1 MKEDEPFRVRAY
13 HKGILAHLYNP
24 GLPVESAMR
33 KLRNWIRKNEDL
45 YDALYSGR
53 EGKNDHYFTRR
64 QVELIVDQF
73 RRSITYATCH
83 CVYLGSLGNKRYA
96 RNNRQSAGNH
106 SRLLWIPQ

>member
-1 MKEDEPFRVRAY
+1 MKEYEPFRVRAY

-64 QVELIVDQF
+64 QVELIVE
-73 RRSITYATCH
+73 H
-83 CVYLGSLGNKRYA
+83 LGE
-96 RNNRQSAGNH
+96 
-106 SRLLWIPQ
+106 P

>member
-45 YDALYSGR
+45 YNALYSGR
-53 EGKNDHYFTRR
+53 REKRPLFHPSPGGADCGT
-64 QVELIVDQF
+64 F
-73 RRSITYATCH
+73 RGT
-83 CVYLGSLGNKRYA
+83 VNGSPFL
-96 RNNRQSAGNH
+96 
-106 SRLLWIPQ
+106 